1 MGRHTVTIG
10 RLQDTK
16 SAGSPGRAPAAAT
29 RGTRSRRRLAL
40 RRDRLTYWA
49 FLSPALLYLVAFFVF
64 PVVRN
69 VLISFQNYSV
79 TSLYT
84 GQAPYAGLANYRAIF
99 DSGLFSGIVVN
110 TAIFTVCSMA
120 GQFVIGLGLA
130 VFFSRRFPLNGVIR
144 ALLLLPWLLPMVA
157 STTVWRWLLDQ
168 DSGALNR
175 TLAAL
180 HITAGTTPWLA
191 APHFALVSVI
201 LVNIW
206 VGIPF
211 NMVILYGG
219 LREIPDELYE
229 AAALD
234 GTGPFSRFRYITWP
248 LLRPVTGVV
257 VVLGFVYTVKVID
270 IILVLTGGGPA
281 NGSLTLAVQSYK
293 LSFQNFAFG
302 QGAAMSNVL
311 IVVALIF
318 AVIYLRINKQA
329 FTSS

>member
-1 MGRHTVTIG
+1 
-10 RLQDTK
+10 
-16 SAGSPGRAPAAAT
+16 
-29 RGTRSRRRLAL
+29 LAL
-40 RRDRLTYWA
+40 RRDRLTYWG
-49 FLSPALLYLVAFFVF
+49 FLIPALVYLIAFFAY

-69 VLISFQNYSV
+69 VIISFQNYSI

-84 GQAPYAGLANYRAIF
+84 GQAPFAGLANYRAIF
-99 DSGLFSGIVVN
+99 DSGLFGGVVVT

-130 VFFSRRFPLNGVIR
+130 LFFSRRFPLNGVIR

-175 TLAAL
+175 TLGAL

-191 APHFALVSVI
+191 SPHLALVSVI

-219 LREIPDELYE
+219 LKEIPEELYE

-234 GTGPFSRFRYITWP
+234 GTGPVSRFRYITWP

-257 VVLGFVYTVKVID
+257 VILGFVYTVKVID

-293 LSFQNFAFG
+293 LSFENFAFG

-329 FTSS
+329 FLSS

>member
-1 MGRHTVTIG
+1 VTIG
-10 RLQDTK
+10 RLQDAR
-16 SAGSPGRAPAAAT
+16 SAGYPGRAPAAAT
-29 RGTRSRRRLAL
+29 RGGRSRRRLAL

-49 FLSPALLYLVAFFVF
+49 FLAPALLYLVAFFAY
-64 PVVRN
+64 PLVRN
-69 VLISFQNYSV
+69 VLISFQNYSI

-84 GQAPYAGLANYRAIF
+84 GQAPFAGLSNYRAIF

-110 TAIFTVCSMA
+110 TVIFTVCSMA

-175 TLAAL
+175 ALGAL

-191 APHFALVSVI
+191 SPHLALVSVI

-219 LREIPDELYE
+219 LKEIPTDLYE

-234 GTGPFSRFRYITWP
+234 GSGPISRFRYITWP

-257 VVLGFVYTVKVID
+257 VILGFVYTVKVID

-293 LSFQNFAFG
+293 LSFENFAFG

-329 FTSS
+329 FLSS

>member
-1 MGRHTVTIG
+1 VTIG
-10 RLQDTK
+10 RLQDTTP
-16 SAGSPGRAPAAAT
+16 AGYPGRAPAAAT
-29 RGTRSRRRLAL
+29 RGGRSRRRLAL

-49 FLSPALLYLVAFFVF
+49 FLAPALLYLVAFFAY
-64 PVVRN
+64 PVMRN
-69 VLISFQNYSV
+69 VLISFQNYSI

-84 GQAPYAGLANYRAIF
+84 GQAPFAGLSNYRAIF
-99 DSGLFSGIVVN
+99 DSGLLHGIVVN
-110 TAIFTVCSMA
+110 TVIFTVCSMA

-175 TLAAL
+175 TLGAL
-180 HITAGTTPWLA
+180 HITAGSTPWLA
-191 APHFALVSVI
+191 SPHLALVSVI

-219 LREIPDELYE
+219 LKEIPEELYE

-234 GTGPFSRFRYITWP
+234 GAGPVSRFRSITWP

-257 VVLGFVYTVKVID
+257 VILGFVYTVKVID

-293 LSFQNFAFG
+293 LSFENFAFG

-329 FTSS
+329 FLSS

>member
-1 MGRHTVTIG
+1 
-10 RLQDTK
+10 L
-16 SAGSPGRAPAAAT
+16 AP
-29 RGTRSRRRLAL
+29 

-49 FLSPALLYLVAFFVF
+49 FLFPALLYLAAFFAY

-69 VLISFQNYSV
+69 VAISFQDYSIA
-79 TSLYT
+79 SLYT

-110 TAIFTVCSMA
+110 TAIFTAGSMA

-130 VFFSRRFPLNGVIR
+130 LFFSRRFPLNGVIR

-175 TLAAL
+175 TLHAL
-180 HITAGTTPWLA
+180 HVTSGATPWLSD
-191 APHFALVSVI
+191 PKLALVSVV

-219 LREIPDELYE
+219 LKEIPEDLYE

-234 GTGPFSRFRYITWP
+234 GTGPVSRFRYITWP

-257 VVLGFVYTVKVID
+257 VVLGFVYTAKVID

-281 NGSLTLAVQSYK
+281 NGSMTLAVESYK

-311 IVVALIF
+311 IVVSLIF

-329 FTSS
+329 LISS

>member
-1 MGRHTVTIG
+1 VSIG

-16 SAGSPGRAPAAAT
+16 SAGHPGRAPAAAT
-29 RGTRSRRRLAL
+29 RGKGSRRRLTL
-40 RRDRLTYWA
+40 RRDRLTYWG
-49 FLSPALLYLVAFFVF
+49 FLLPALVYLAAFFVY

-69 VLISFQNYSV
+69 VAISLQDYSIA
-79 TSLYT
+79 SLYT
-84 GQAPYAGLANYRAIF
+84 GQAPFAGLGNYRAIF
-99 DSGLFSGIVVN
+99 DSGLLRGIVVN
-110 TAIFTVCSMA
+110 TVIFTVGSMA

-130 VFFSRRFPLNGVIR
+130 LFFSRRFPLNGVIR

-175 TLAAL
+175 AL
-180 HITAGTTPWLA
+180 HALHLTAGSTPWLA
-191 APHFALVSVI
+191 DPHLALVSVV

-219 LREIPDELYE
+219 LKEIPEDLYE

-234 GTGPFSRFRYITWP
+234 GTGPISRFRYITWP

-257 VVLGFVYTVKVID
+257 VILGFVYTVKVID
-270 IILVLTGGGPA
+270 IVLVLTGGGPA

-318 AVIYLRINKQA
+318 AVVYLRRNKQA
-329 FTSS
+329 FLSS